1 MPPTAM
7 PTIAPIGKE
16 WLEPDGA
23 GVGVGVGEVELVDEL
38 VDKIGIICW
47 VAPSWKA
54 HWDT

>member
-16 WLEPDGA
+16 WLEPEEA
-23 GVGVGVGEVELVDEL
+23 GLGVGVGEDELAVEL

-47 VAPSWKA
+47 VAPPWKV
-54 HWDT
+54 HCDT